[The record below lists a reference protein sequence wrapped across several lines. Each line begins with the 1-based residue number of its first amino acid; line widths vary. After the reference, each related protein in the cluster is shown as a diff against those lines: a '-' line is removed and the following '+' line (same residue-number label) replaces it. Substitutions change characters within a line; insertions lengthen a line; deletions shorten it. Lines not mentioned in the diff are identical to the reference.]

1 MTERPTIVWFRRD
14 LRLADN
20 GALNAAVRRGGPII
34 PLFIHSPEEEG
45 EWALG
50 GASRYWLH
58 HSLNSFSAAL
68 RSCGSDLII
77 RQGPSREV
85 LSEIINETGSEALYW
100 NRLYDPLL
108 IARDFEIKKHF
119 KNLGI
124 VVESF
129 NSALLCEPWEIK
141 NSSGKGYEVF
151 TPFWRQLQKSYQHY
165 PPLSPPVQILNP
177 PDLPELIG
185 SEKIETLKLLPNI
198 NWAAGIEKS
207 WMPGELG
214 AAKELNLFLSGAINS
229 YKERRDFPAEIGTS
243 RMSPHLHFG
252 EIGPRQIWDAIVRS
266 LSKKSGTFPEAA
278 EGYLRQLAWREFSHH
293 LLFNFP
299 NTPTRPLREKFANF
313 PWKFNKVALRRWQR
327 GLTGYPIVDAGMRE
341 LWQTGWMHNR
351 VRMIVGSFLV
361 KDLLIP
367 WQDGARWFWDTL
379 VDANLANNTL
389 GWQWIAGCGADAA
402 PYFRIFNPVKQGE
415 KFDPNGIYV
424 RRYIPELAALPD
436 SWIHKPW
443 MAPAEVLLAAGVVLG
458 GNYPRPIVD
467 HGEARDLALQALADM
482 KESHLSS

>member
-1 MTERPTIVWFRRD
+1 MTERSTIVWFRRD

-20 GALNAAVRRGGPII
+20 EALSAAIRRGGSII

-58 HSLNSFSAAL
+58 HSLEAL
-68 RSCGSDLII
+68 TLALKGCGSELII
-77 RQGPSREV
+77 RQGKSQEV
-85 LSEIINETGSEALYW
+85 LSQILKETGGGALYW
-100 NRLYDPLL
+100 NRVYDPLL
-108 IARDFEIKKHF
+108 IARDAEIKQYF
-119 KNLGI
+119 KSLGI

-141 NSSGKGYEVF
+141 NSTGKGYEVF
-151 TPFWRQLQKSYQHY
+151 TPFWRQLQKSYNHHS
-165 PPLSPPVQILNP
+165 PLPAPEQIPGPSVMPRGELLNQ
-177 PDLPELIG
+177 
-185 SEKIETLKLLPNI
+185 LKLLPKLD
-198 NWAAGIEKS
+198 WAQGI
-207 WMPGELG
+207 GERWTISESG
-214 AAKELNLFLSGAINS
+214 AANELRLFLSTTINI
-229 YKERRDFPAEIGTS
+229 YKERRDFPADTGTS
-243 RMSPHLHFG
+243 RLSPYLHFG
-252 EIGPRQIWDAIVRS
+252 EIGPRQIWDAVVRS
-266 LSKKSGTFPEAA
+266 LSEKKGTFPEAA
-278 EGYLRQLAWREFSHH
+278 EGFLRQIAWREFAHH
-293 LLFNFP
+293 LLYHFP
-299 NTPTRPLREKFANF
+299 NTPTEPLRTKFAKF
-313 PWKFNKVALRRWQR
+313 PWRKRKSALKSWQR

-367 WQDGARWFWDTL
+367 WQEGARWFWDTL

-415 KFDPNGIYV
+415 KFDPKGVYI
-424 RRYIPELAALPD
+424 RRYIPELADMPD

-443 MAPAEVLLAAGVVLG
+443 LAPAEVLHGAGVILG
-458 GNYPRPIVD
+458 STYPQPIVD

-482 KESHLSS
+482 KEIHPNS